1 MKNRSSLADAGAA
14 SAHNAE
20 HTLKFTTVTTKGINF
35 TRNSG
40 GDQATDVNSAGKAIG
55 FNVVYENITG
65 KNSATVDAAFLLKGG
80 LLYATATT
88 TNRKTFK
95 GPVTG
100 NRGVQESDRNDHLH
114 HLNTAWRTSW
124 VRRACNGMP
133 PMLAS
138 TGRRIS
144 SSRRSVR
151 ADRPP

>member
-1 MKNRSSLADAGAA
+1 MKNRPSLADAGAA

-35 TRNSG
+35 TRNRG

-55 FNVVYENITG
+55 LNVVYEKITG

-95 GPVTG
+95 GTVSGGTG
-100 NRGVQESDRNDHLH
+100 AFKRATGTI
-114 HLNTAWRTSW
+114 TAKI
-124 VRRACNGMP
+124 
-133 PMLAS
+133 
-138 TGRRIS
+138 IS
-144 SSRRSVR
+144 SKKT
-151 ADRPP
+151 AITITYTT